1 MMSKVKNILIAE
13 DEKPMA
19 HALELKLKQAGFNP
33 TVVSNGEATLLAL
46 EKTNFSLILLDL
58 IMPKING
65 YDVLK
70 IIREKKMNVQII
82 ILSNLSQSEEMEKA
96 KKMGIQDY
104 FNKTDIS
111 LNEIVKRV
119 KQTLDK

>member
-1 MMSKVKNILIAE
+1 
-13 DEKPMA
+13 MA

>member
-1 MMSKVKNILIAE
+1 MNEVKNILIAE

-19 HALELKLKQAGFNP
+19 HALELKLKQVGFNP
-33 TVVSNGEATLLAL
+33 TVASNGEATLLAL
-46 EKTNFSLILLDL
+46 DKTNFSLILLDL
-58 IMPKING
+58 VMPKISG

-70 IIREKKMNVQII
+70 IIREKKINVPII

-96 KKMGIQDY
+96 NKMGVEDY

-119 KQTLDK
+119 KQILDK